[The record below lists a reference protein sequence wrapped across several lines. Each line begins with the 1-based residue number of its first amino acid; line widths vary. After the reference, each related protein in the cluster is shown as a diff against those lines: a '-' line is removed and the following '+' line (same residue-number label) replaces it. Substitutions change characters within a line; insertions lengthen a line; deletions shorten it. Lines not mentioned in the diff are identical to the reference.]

1 MDTAAIERAT
11 ERLRQAAEGRVSK
24 SEIEAALE
32 HARLQVEA
40 LAQTADELQ
49 GALPDAVGNAVR
61 EGVRAEALPVARQ
74 IGEVRGLS
82 NQLVRRLT
90 RVEGQV
96 TAERNERVDDLALLV
111 DLIVT
116 GWRSIDERLGR
127 IEEMLG
133 FDERPVLPVA
143 PGEPAQADRAA
154 AAA

>member
-1 MDTAAIERAT
+1 MDKAAIERAT
-11 ERLRQAAEGRVSK
+11 QRLRQAAEGRISR
-24 SEIEAALE
+24 SEIEAVLD
-32 HARLQVEA
+32 HARLQVQA

-49 GALPDAVGNAVR
+49 GALPDAVGTAVR

-90 RVEGQV
+90 RIEGEV
-96 TAERNERVDDLALLV
+96 TAERSERVDDLALIV

-116 GWRSIDERLGR
+116 GWRSIDDRLAR

-133 FDERPVLPVA
+133 FDERTDLPA
-143 PGEPAQADRAA
+143 PAEPADRVAA
-154 AAA
+154 A

>member
-1 MDTAAIERAT
+1 METAAIERAT

-24 SEIEAALE
+24 TEIEAVLE

-61 EGVRAEALPVARQ
+61 EGLRAESLPVARQ

-82 NQLVRRLT
+82 NQLIRRLS
-90 RVEGQV
+90 RIEGEV
-96 TAERNERVDDLALLV
+96 LAERNERVDDLALVV

-116 GWRSIDERLGR
+116 GWRAIDERLAR

-133 FDERPVLPVA
+133 FDERPVLPVT
-143 PGEPAQADRAA
+143 PGEPVQAGRAA
-154 AAA
+154 AA

>member
-24 SEIEAALE
+24 TEIEAVLE

-61 EGVRAEALPVARQ
+61 EGIRTEALPVARQ

-82 NQLVRRLT
+82 NQLVRRLA
-90 RVEGQV
+90 RIEREV
-96 TAERNERVDDLALLV
+96 TAERNERVDDLALIV
-111 DLIVT
+111 DLVVT
-116 GWRSIDERLGR
+116 GWRSIDERLAR

-133 FDERPVLPVA
+133 YDERPMLPVSPSEAA
-143 PGEPAQADRAA
+143 PAGRAA
-154 AAA
+154 AA